1 MAKDKGQHL
10 RVVFPEGTGTVVN
23 KFVALGTS
31 LSVHFSATTEDSTTK
46 DDGGDTS
53 WAKFDVT
60 KRSGDI
66 QIGALI
72 GVGTDATGK
81 SLNDWLNAVNDTII
95 PWKLVTVSGTD
106 DRTIVKTVCSGN
118 GKLVN
123 VQPTGPNQQKG
134 TYQCTLNMYGPVTV
148 GTD

>member
-72 GVGTDATGK
+72 GVGTDSTGK

-95 PWKLVTVSGTD
+95 PWKLVTVSGND

-123 VQPTGPNQQKG
+123 VQPTAPNQQKG

>member
-72 GVGTDATGK
+72 GVGTDSTGK

-95 PWKLVTVSGTD
+95 PWKLVTVSGGD

>member
-23 KFVALGTS
+23 KFVALGVN
-31 LSVHFSATTEDSTTK
+31 LSVHFSATTEESTTK
-46 DDGGDTS
+46 DDGGDS
-53 WAKFDVT
+53 NWMQFDVT

-66 QIGALI
+66 QIGGLI

-81 SLNDWLNAVNDTII
+81 SLNDWLNAINDTLI
-95 PWKLVTVSGTD
+95 PWKLVTVTGSD
-106 DRTIVKTVCSGN
+106 DRTIVKTVCSGY

-123 VQPTGPNQQKG
+123 VQPVGQNQQKAQY
-134 TYQCTLNMYGPVTV
+134 TATLNMHGPVTV

>member
-72 GVGTDATGK
+72 GVGTDSTGK